1 MSSWFS
7 DYTGMGAT
15 VQSTKIILLENVM
28 GFMKVAEKVWIFLE
42 KNLPGYL
49 FSN

>member
-1 MSSWFS
+1 
-7 DYTGMGAT
+7 MGAT